1 MIHIAFPDYKSLVNQ
16 RLARYGG
23 RFNTD
28 NKYKLTDLKPFL
40 GLIHEEELRGYDWWG
55 FGDLDLVYGDMS
67 ILINDKNLK
76 RYNLIT
82 THNYHIAG
90 HCTFMRNNEYY
101 RNLCLKIDNWQT
113 RLTEDKHYGF
123 DEADWSN
130 IIYRNIRYPLAVWS
144 KILRHINRS
153 FFNPF
158 MNFSNRI
165 LNPNELFREFHTT
178 PVPKEHQSWTFDVNN
193 CNILSPDGRSLPYLH
208 FLFFKKTPWLKTE
221 IYWRD
226 GYWNI
231 TRRIT
236 DYKEIII
243 DVKSVKGIC

>member
-1 MIHIAFPDYKSLVNQ
+1 
-16 RLARYGG
+16 
-23 RFNTD
+23 
-28 NKYKLTDLKPFL
+28 
-40 GLIHEEELRGYDWWG
+40 
-55 FGDLDLVYGDMS
+55 
-67 ILINDKNLK
+67 
-76 RYNLIT
+76 
-82 THNYHIAG
+82 
-90 HCTFMRNNEYY
+90 
-101 RNLCLKIDNWQT
+101 
-113 RLTEDKHYGF
+113 
-123 DEADWSN
+123 
-130 IIYRNIRYPLAVWS
+130 
-144 KILRHINRS
+144 
-153 FFNPF
+153 